1 MKKIVILKTIV
12 NINYSLI
19 FCLLIYSQNIYSQE
33 LDKDFLNSL
42 PEDIKS
48 DVLKNASNANR
59 ESDIKSSK
67 TYNSFDSRSETN
79 DHEIYNK
86 DKDLRKFGDR
96 FFLNK
101 PSTFMPIND
110 PAANSGY
117 ILDVDDEVL
126 ISLIGSR
133 SDTYNYKIDRSG
145 NILIKDLGM
154 INLAGL
160 SIESANKLLNKELKD
175 NFVDTEAI
183 ITLSKVR
190 DIEVLITGQV
200 KQPGI
205 YILSGY
211 SNLLH
216 AIVMAGGSSDYGS
229 LRNIKIKRSS
239 HETRSIDLYELLVFG
254 NTGANLSLRSGDSIF
269 IESTQNFVPI
279 IGGVA
284 QPAIY
289 EFKDGE
295 SMQDIIRFAGG
306 VIKESSDQPVIVSR
320 LINGSFKSFKSN
332 LEDMLKKGDRVFVPF
347 NKYKADKFLIDDE
360 SQFLYEPVKISGAV
374 KKPGEY
380 YLSPSNT
387 LSDLIDI
394 AGGFKEEAYIFGGVL
409 INKESITKEAL
420 YNKRLYDEAI
430 KSLISLSQASS
441 KVDIS
446 KILPILTE
454 FKNTPP
460 SGRVVTEFDN
470 FLLKNH
476 PELDIKLS
484 SGDEIYI
491 PYKSNIV
498 HVFGEVLN
506 SGSVTYNTNMSVKDY
521 IESAG
526 GLNDSADRQRVILV
540 QANGIASKVNL
551 RGSLFGKANDEVLPG
566 AVIYISRDMRDIEGL
581 DLAMAIS
588 PIVSSLAISLASI
601 NSINK
606 N

>member
-1 MKKIVILKTIV
+1 M
-12 NINYSLI
+12 YRG
-19 FCLLIYSQNIYSQE
+19 
-33 LDKDFLNSL
+33 
-42 PEDIKS
+42 
-48 DVLKNASNANR
+48 A
-59 ESDIKSSK
+59 
-67 TYNSFDSRSETN
+67 
-79 DHEIYNK
+79 
-86 DKDLRKFGDR
+86 
-96 FFLNK
+96 
-101 PSTFMPIND
+101 
-110 PAANSGY
+110 
-117 ILDVDDEVL
+117 
-126 ISLIGSR
+126 
-133 SDTYNYKIDRSG
+133 
-145 NILIKDLGM
+145 
-154 INLAGL
+154 
-160 SIESANKLLNKELKD
+160 
-175 NFVDTEAI
+175 
-183 ITLSKVR
+183 
-190 DIEVLITGQV
+190 
-200 KQPGI
+200 
-205 YILSGY
+205 
-211 SNLLH
+211 
-216 AIVMAGGSSDYGS
+216 SDYGS
-229 LRNIKIKRSS
+229 LRNIKIKRNSR
-239 HETRSIDLYELLVFG
+239 ETRSIDSYELLVFG

-284 QPAIY
+284 QITIY

-320 LINGSFKSFKSN
+320 IINGSFKSFKSN

-387 LSDLIDI
+387 LSDLINI
-394 AGGFKEEAYIFGGVL
+394 VRGFKEEAYIFGGVL

-430 KSLISLSQASS
+430 KSLISLSQAAS

-540 QANGIASKVNL
+540 QANGIKQVKLISEGVFLKSK
-551 RGSLFGKANDEVLPG
+551 
-566 AVIYISRDMRDIEGL
+566 
-581 DLAMAIS
+581 
-588 PIVSSLAISLASI
+588 
-601 NSINK
+601 
-606 N
+606 

>member
-441 KVDIS
+441 RVDIS

>member
-1 MKKIVILKTIV
+1 MEKKVILKTII
-12 NINYSLI
+12 NIKYSLI
-19 FCLLIYSQNIYSQE
+19 FCLFIYSQNIYAQE

-42 PEDIKS
+42 PDDIRN
-48 DVLKNASNANR
+48 DVLENVSNANS
-59 ESDIKSSK
+59 EGDVKSSK
-67 TYNSFDSRSETN
+67 TYNSFDSRSKIS
-79 DHEIYNK
+79 DHELHSNEQE
-86 DKDLRKFGDR
+86 LRKFGDR

-126 ISLIGSR
+126 ISLMGSR
-133 SDTYNYKIDRSG
+133 TDSYNYKIDRSG
-145 NILIKDLGM
+145 NIIIKDLGM

-160 SIESANKLLNKELKD
+160 SIESANKLLNNELK
-175 NFVDTEAI
+175 NSFVDTEAV

-190 DIEVLITGQV
+190 DIEVLITGQI

-216 AIVMAGGSSDYGS
+216 AIVMAGGASEYGS
-229 LRNIKIKRSS
+229 LRNIKIKRNSY
-239 HETRSIDLYELLVFG
+239 ETRSIDLYELLVFG
-254 NTGANLSLRSGDSIF
+254 NTGSNLSLRSGDSIF

-295 SMQDIIRFAGG
+295 SIQDLVRFAGG
-306 VIKESSDQPVIVSR
+306 IIKESSEQPILVSR
-320 LINGSFKSFKSN
+320 KKNDSYKSFESD
-332 LEDMLKKGDRVFVPF
+332 LEDLLNKGDRVFVPF
-347 NKYKADKFLIDDE
+347 NKYKEDIFLIDDE
-360 SQFLYEPVKISGAV
+360 SQFLHQPVKISGAV

-394 AGGFKEEAYIFGGVL
+394 AGGFKEEAYIFGSVL
-409 INKESITKEAL
+409 INKDSKTKEAL
-420 YNKRLYDEAI
+420 YNQRLYDEAI
-430 KSLISLSQASS
+430 KSLISLSQAAS

-454 FKNTPP
+454 FKNTAP

-470 FLLKNH
+470 FILKNH
-476 PELDIKLS
+476 PELDIKLT

-491 PYKSNIV
+491 PYKLNIV

-506 SGSVTYNTNMSVKDY
+506 SGSVTYNSNMSVKDY

-526 GLNDSADRQRVILV
+526 GLNDSADKQRVILV

-551 RGSLFGKANDEVLPG
+551 RGSLFGQAADEVLPG
-566 AVIYISRDMRDIEGL
+566 AVIYVSRDMRDIEGL

-601 NSINK
+601 NSINR

>member
-229 LRNIKIKRSS
+229 LRNIKIKRNS
-239 HETRSIDLYELLVFG
+239 HETRSIDLYEILVFG

-430 KSLISLSQASS
+430 KSLISLSQAAS